1 MTDGAVV
8 AFAAAILVSDELFAF
23 EVVHDFSRDA
33 GSFEFADLEVCSLAD
48 CEHVFE
54 FDARTFLTDEFLDG
68 EDFAG
73 TYAVLFTACF
83 ENCV

>member
-8 AFAAAILVSDELFAF
+8 AFAAAILVGDELLTF
-23 EVVHDFSRDA
+23 EVIHDFARDA
-33 GSFEFADLEVCSLAD
+33 GSIELADFEVCSLAD

-54 FDARTFLTDEFLDG
+54 FDTRAFLTDEFLDG

-73 TYAVLFTACF
+73 ADAVLFTACF